1 MEGECLV
8 GGCPTE
14 EDECK
19 TDPECSESPYQ
30 EPEASDKSGA
40 IAGFSRAWYRLARR
54 GPVCARLHAMRSTQQ
69 ERRYYKTKFARRIAD
84 TIDLRASIHQ
94 LTPEALG
101 GEFKKIDS

>member
-1 MEGECLV
+1 
-8 GGCPTE
+8 
-14 EDECK
+14 
-19 TDPECSESPYQ
+19 
-30 EPEASDKSGA
+30 
-40 IAGFSRAWYRLARR
+40 
-54 GPVCARLHAMRSTQQ
+54 MRSTQQ